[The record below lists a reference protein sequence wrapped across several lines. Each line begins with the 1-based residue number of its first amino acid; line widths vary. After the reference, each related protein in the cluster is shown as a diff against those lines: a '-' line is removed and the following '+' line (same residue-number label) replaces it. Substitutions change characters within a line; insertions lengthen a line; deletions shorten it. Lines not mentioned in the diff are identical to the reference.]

1 MGIEIEKILMS
12 VVAILGTLIAFKFK
26 GIYHRIISIGLIS
39 FLLVWTSNSY
49 FITWSFIT
57 VSLLTVATFVYGL
70 TGKQLNKLEKI
81 SVATMG
87 MFLAVSSI
95 FKFMHYPFAGQIKLS
110 MIIPII
116 ITLITFVRGR
126 KLTREMS
133 FMIFWLFYATF
144 EFLRLWT

>member
-12 VVAILGTLIAFKFK
+12 VAAILGTLIAFKFK
-26 GIYHRIISIGLIS
+26 GIYHRVISIGLIS
-39 FLLVWTSNSY
+39 VLLIWTSNSY
-49 FITWSFIT
+49 FIAWSFIT

-95 FKFMHYPFAGQIKLS
+95 FKFMHYPFAEQIKLS

>member
-12 VVAILGTLIAFKFK
+12 VVAILGTLITFKFK
-26 GIYHRIISIGLIS
+26 GVYHRVISIGLIS
-39 FLLVWTSNSY
+39 FLLVWTNNPY
-49 FITWSFIT
+49 FITVSFIT

-70 TGKQLNKLEKI
+70 TGKQLKKLEKI
-81 SVATMG
+81 SIATMG

-95 FKFMHYPFAGQIKLS
+95 FRFMHYPFAGQIKLS
-110 MIIPII
+110 MIVPII
-116 ITLITFVRGR
+116 ITLITFVIGR

-144 EFLRLWT
+144 EFLRLWI